1 MTINVAIYGNFA
13 TVLIA
18 LAIYGAL
25 LYMVSNQEAHKRIYR
40 NILMPYSNGIKALV
54 IGFIFH
60 EIRTISFW

>member
-40 NILMPYSNGIKALV
+40 NIPTM
-54 IGFIFH
+54 
-60 EIRTISFW
+60 